1 MSKRSVSIELP
12 EDIWNII
19 DNFKL
24 NGETESEIISNIV
37 KDCLVHGYDQE
48 MEDLIDVNK
57 LKDLVEVQHDSLMSL
72 KDLLQRKGLITHQE
86 WAQIMQ
92 ERLIKNE
99 VFLAKE
105 LWNNL
110 FLPFTKNNYVLSI
123 VINI

>member
-92 ERLIKNE
+92 ERLIKN
-99 VFLAKE
+99 AKS
-105 LWNNL
+105 
-110 FLPFTKNNYVLSI
+110 F
-123 VINI
+123 